1 MAMGNF
7 LASRRRMA
15 ALLCILAGLVAVVV
29 VPFVV
34 TQAQRATT
42 HAAVTE
48 FRTTVQPMLNL
59 EGSTDGMN
67 WVDSATLEFGPEQ
80 MALKVGEANAVYSP
94 LWVRPGAGTN
104 APSSANVSET
114 GLPDTAFAQA
124 LRGELYL
131 SPSACDAN
139 GTSGAQPIGSGALRG
154 QTSSP
159 FDLEQPTTIG
169 RPGEPV
175 ELCAKAWMND
185 NNWLLAGTSPGTAQA
200 AWNITA
206 TTTLL

>member
-15 ALLCILAGLVAVVV
+15 ALLCILAGLVAV

-94 LWVRPGAGTN
+94 LWGRPGAGTS
-104 APSSANVSET
+104 AP
-114 GLPDTAFAQA
+114 P
-124 LRGELYL
+124 
-131 SPSACDAN
+131 
-139 GTSGAQPIGSGALRG
+139 
-154 QTSSP
+154 
-159 FDLEQPTTIG
+159 QPTCPK
-169 RPGEPV
+169 PGCLIQPLPRHFAV
-175 ELCAKAWMND
+175 SS
-185 NNWLLAGTSPGTAQA
+185 T
-200 AWNITA
+200 
-206 TTTLL
+206 